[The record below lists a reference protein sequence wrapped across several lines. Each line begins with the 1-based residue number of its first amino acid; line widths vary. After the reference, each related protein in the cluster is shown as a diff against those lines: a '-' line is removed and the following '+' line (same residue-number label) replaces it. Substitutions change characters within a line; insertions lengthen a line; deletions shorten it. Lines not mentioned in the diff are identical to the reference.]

1 MSSGEGV
8 FMVQDAVRPRRNR
21 RRQRIVLVVFLVLV
35 LGFFGFVWFATRH
48 SASYAKVGDCVTQT
62 GANSVKIV
70 KCDDPSATFKV
81 VGRVDDKTE
90 VDASIDA
97 CDSYAS
103 QGAVSVYWQG
113 TSGGKGMVLCLAK
126 NR

>member
-1 MSSGEGV
+1 MSAFACSGASPVRCCTSDFAGV
-8 FMVQDAVRPRRNR
+8 
-21 RRQRIVLVVFLVLV
+21 
-35 LGFFGFVWFATRH
+35 
-48 SASYAKVGDCVTQT
+48 ASFRT

-70 KCDDPSATFKV
+70 KCDDASATFKV